1 MINIDKI
8 LDVLNEIGLSERESL
23 VYTTCL
29 QMGKQTVSVI
39 SRLTNIRRATVY
51 DVLDKLI
58 KKGIA
63 HRVEGVGTTY
73 FEVLDGYE
81 LLRYVEAE
89 KIQNIYNSNLKI
101 ERLKGVLTDLEELS
115 SFSPSKPMVK
125 YYEGE
130 RGLQEAY
137 EDTLTSSEDIRAYA
151 NIEEMHKGLPHFFP
165 DYYSR
170 RCEAGLFIH
179 TISPD
184 NKISIERSKFDKKE
198 MREIRFIDSNVFE
211 FTPEINIYDHKVLF
225 ASWKEK
231 MAVIIESE
239 EIADF
244 QKKIFDVLYEKL
256 GHNFEK

>member
-1 MINIDKI
+1 MIDIDKI
-8 LDVLNEIGLSERESL
+8 LDVLREIGLSEKEAL

-39 SRLTNIRRATVY
+39 SRLTNIKRASVY
-51 DVLDKLI
+51 DVLNKLI
-58 KKGIA
+58 EKGIV
-63 HRVEGVGTTY
+63 HRVEGSGTTY
-73 FEVLDGYE
+73 FNVLDSEE
-81 LLRYVEAE
+81 LLRYYEAE
-89 KIQNIYNSNLKI
+89 KIQAIYRSNLRIKKI
-101 ERLKGVLTDLEELS
+101 KGVIHDLKGLE

-151 NIEEMHKGLPHFFP
+151 NIEEMHNGLPHFFP
-165 DYYSR
+165 DYYKR
-170 RCEAGLFIH
+170 RCAANLFIH
-179 TISPD
+179 TICPD
-184 NKISIERSKFDKKE
+184 NYMSLERHKLDKKE
-198 MREIRFIDSNVFE
+198 MREIKFIDSKKYE
-211 FTPEINIYDHKVLF
+211 FTPEINIYDNKVLF

-244 QKKIFDVLYEKL
+244 QKKVFDVLYDNL
-256 GHNFEK
+256 G